1 MKKNIKKVWKNVK
14 NGRISVNE
22 LEKMFLESASLMK
35 EMVSVIKEEI
45 ASDKECYG
53 KSVDGMKKAI
63 ESLENIA
70 KSSASE
76 KVIETVSVKI
86 YEIAMELAKLENNK
100 QENSHDFKRWC
111 LIGGFGLLL
120 FALRKSQIALR
131 CPLDQRMQIEE

>member
-1 MKKNIKKVWKNVK
+1 MKENHKKIWENVK
-14 NGRISVNE
+14 NGKVSVNE
-22 LEKMFLESASLMK
+22 LEKMFHESASLMK

-86 YEIAMELAKLENNK
+86 YEIAMELAKLENKK
-100 QENSHDFKRWC
+100 QENSHNFKQWC
-111 LIGGFGLLL
+111 LIGGFGLLSL
-120 FALRKSQIALR
+120 IALR
-131 CPLDQRMQIEE
+131 YPLDQRMQIEE

>member
-1 MKKNIKKVWKNVK
+1 MKENHKKIWKNVK

-86 YEIAMELAKLENNK
+86 YEIAMELAKLENKK
-100 QENSHDFKRWC
+100 QENSHNFRRWC
-111 LIGGFGLLL
+111 LIGGFGLL
-120 FALRKSQIALR
+120 FAFSALR